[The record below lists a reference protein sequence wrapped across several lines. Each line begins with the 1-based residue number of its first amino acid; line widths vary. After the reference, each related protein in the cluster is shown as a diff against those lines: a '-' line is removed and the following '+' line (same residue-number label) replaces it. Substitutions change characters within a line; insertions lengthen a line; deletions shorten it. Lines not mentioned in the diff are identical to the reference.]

1 MEFEELD
8 PRAKSNAISKYGDPP
23 DDWYE
28 SVYAQYIGDKELE
41 AKGMCIESI
50 HYSGFY
56 SQGDGASWSGR
67 VNLDGFIEHHVKPE
81 HPDAGRYMV
90 LLALMHEHWV
100 GDIANIHT
108 TSFMYVHSGC
118 MKIEGVQDIS
128 ASTDADANASVFEHG
143 IFQGASVRDLAR
155 GIDLE
160 GLVNDLEEWVLTEA
174 KSLADEIYIALRD
187 EYEHYTSE
195 ETFNE
200 LIYINGW
207 RFDSKGN
214 LLTEEEVS
222 HGI

>member
-1 MEFEELD
+1 MEFEELNSN
-8 PRAKSNAISKYGDPP
+8 AKSNAISKYGEPP

-28 SVYAQYIGDKELE
+28 PIYAQYIGDKELE
-41 AKGMCIESI
+41 AKGMFVDQI

-56 SQGDGASWSGR
+56 SQGDGASWTGR
-67 VNLDGFIEHHVKPE
+67 INLDDFIQHHVKPD
-81 HPDAGRYMV
+81 HPDAGRYMA
-90 LLALMHEHWV
+90 LLALMQEEWISV
-100 GDIANIHT
+100 RALIYT
-108 TSFMYVHSGC
+108 TSFMYVHSGG
-118 MKIEGVQDIS
+118 MRLEGVDVMADI
-128 ASTDADANASVFEHG
+128 DADDNDSVFTQG
-143 IFQGASVRDLAR
+143 IFQGAGINDVAR
-155 GIDLE
+155 AIGVE
-160 GLVNDLEEWVLTEA
+160 GLVNDLEEWVLKEA

>member
-8 PRAKSNAISKYGDPP
+8 SKAKHNAISQYGEPP

-28 SVYAQYIGDKELE
+28 PVYAQYIGDKAVE
-41 AKGMCIESI
+41 ATGMLVENI

-56 SQGDGASWSGR
+56 SQGDGASWTGR
-67 VNLDGFIEHHVKPE
+67 INLDDFIQHHVKPE
-81 HPDAGRYMV
+81 HPDAGRYMA
-90 LLALMHEHWV
+90 LLALMQEEWISV
-100 GDIANIHT
+100 RALIYT
-108 TSFMYVHSGC
+108 TSFMYVHSGG
-118 MKIEGVQDIS
+118 MRLEGVTITADI
-128 ASTDADANASVFEHG
+128 DADDNDSVFRQG
-143 IFQGASVRDLAR
+143 IFQGAGVNGVAR
-155 GIDLE
+155 AIDIE
-160 GLVNDLEEWVLTEA
+160 SLVNDLEEWVLAEA
-174 KSLADEIYIALRD
+174 RSLADEIYVALRD
-187 EYEHYTSE
+187 EYEAYTSE

>member
-1 MEFEELD
+1 MEFEELNSN
-8 PRAKSNAISKYGDPP
+8 AKSNAISKYGEPP

-28 SVYAQYIGDKELE
+28 PIYAQYIGDKELE
-41 AKGMCIESI
+41 AKGMFVDQI

-56 SQGDGASWSGR
+56 SQGDGASWTGR
-67 VNLDGFIEHHVKPE
+67 INLDDFITHYVKPE
-81 HPDAGRYMV
+81 HPDAGRYMA
-90 LLALMHEHWV
+90 LLALMQEEWISV
-100 GDIANIHT
+100 RALIYT
-108 TSFMYVHSGC
+108 TSFMYVHSGG
-118 MKIEGVQDIS
+118 MRLEGVDVMADI
-128 ASTDADANASVFEHG
+128 DADDNDSVFTQG
-143 IFQGASVRDLAR
+143 IFQGAGINDVAR
-155 GIDLE
+155 AIGVE
-160 GLVNDLEEWVLTEA
+160 GLVNDLEEWVLKEA

>member
-8 PRAKSNAISKYGDPP
+8 QRAKSNAISQYGEPP

-41 AKGMCIESI
+41 AKGMFVDQIY
-50 HYSGFY
+50 YSGFW
-56 SQGDGASWSGR
+56 SQGDGASWTGR
-67 VNLDGFIEHHVKPE
+67 INLDDFIQHHVKPE
-81 HPDAGRYMV
+81 HPDAGRYMA
-90 LLALMHEHWV
+90 LLALMQEEW
-100 GDIANIHT
+100 ISIRALIYT
-108 TSFMYVHSGC
+108 TSFMYVHSGG
-118 MKIEGVQDIS
+118 MKIEGVDVMADI
-128 ASTDADANASVFEHG
+128 DAEDNDLVFMRG
-143 IFQGASVRDLAR
+143 IFQGAGINAVAR
-155 GIDLE
+155 AIGVESLI
-160 GLVNDLEEWVLTEA
+160 NDLEEWVLEEA

-187 EYEHYTSE
+187 EYEAYTSE

>member
-28 SVYAQYIGDKELE
+28 EVYAQYIGDKAVE
-41 AKGMCIESI
+41 AKGMFVDQIY
-50 HYSGFY
+50 YSGFY
-56 SQGDGASWSGR
+56 SQGDGASWTGR
-67 VNLDGFIEHHVKPE
+67 INLDDFITHYVKPE
-81 HPDAGRYMV
+81 HPDAGRYMA
-90 LLALMHEHWV
+90 LLALMQEEWISV
-100 GDIANIHT
+100 RALIYT
-108 TSFMYVHSGC
+108 TSFMYVHSGG
-118 MKIEGVQDIS
+118 MKIEGVDVMADI
-128 ASTDADANASVFEHG
+128 DADDNDLVFRQG
-143 IFQGASVRDLAR
+143 IFQGAGINGVAR
-155 GIDLE
+155 AIGVESLI
-160 GLVNDLEEWVLTEA
+160 NDLEEWVLKEA
-174 KSLADEIYIALRD
+174 RSLADEIYVALRD
-187 EYEHYTSE
+187 EYEAYTSE

>member
-8 PRAKSNAISKYGDPP
+8 PRAKSNAISKYGEPP

-28 SVYAQYIGDKELE
+28 PIYAQYIDDKELE
-41 AKGMCIESI
+41 AKGVCIENI
-50 HYSGFY
+50 HYSGFW
-56 SQGDGASWSGR
+56 SQGDGASWTGR
-67 VNLDGFIEHHVKPE
+67 VNLDDFIQHYVKPE
-81 HPDAGRYMV
+81 HPDAGRYMA
-90 LLALMHEHWV
+90 LLELMQEGWT
-100 GDIANIHT
+100 DNSATIYT
-108 TSFMYVHSGC
+108 TSYMYVHSGC
-118 MKIEGVQDIS
+118 MKLEGVRVSADI
-128 ASTDADANASVFEHG
+128 DADDNDSVFTQG
-143 IFQGASVRDLAR
+143 IFQGAGINDVAR
-155 GIDLE
+155 AIGVESLI
-160 GLVNDLEEWVLTEA
+160 NDLEEWVLAEA

-195 ETFNE
+195 ETFKE